1 MFFKHA
7 ENDHDEITK
16 LKELLAKEFE
26 VKDLGILRHFL
37 DIYFSKFWI
46 LKSSKRIFVS
56 QRKYVLNLLQEM
68 SVLGCKPANAAINPH
83 HNLRKIVKSN
93 AVDICQ
99 H

>member
-46 LKSSKRIFVS
+46 LKSSKRIFIS
-56 QRKYVLNLLQEM
+56 QRKYVLDLLQEM
-68 SVLGCKPANAAINPH
+68 SVLGCKPANTAIDPH

-93 AVDICQ
+93 AIDIGQ
-99 H
+99 Q